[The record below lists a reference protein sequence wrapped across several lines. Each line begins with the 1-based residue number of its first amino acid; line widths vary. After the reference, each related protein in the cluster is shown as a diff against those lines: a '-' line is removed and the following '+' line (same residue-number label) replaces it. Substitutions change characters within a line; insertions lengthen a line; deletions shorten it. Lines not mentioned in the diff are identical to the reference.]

1 MTWPVCAAVLRKI
14 ISIYKKVLVFF
25 SFSQK
30 SPANI
35 FGNLYLPRAVEKIE
49 NDKANHMFVTFP
61 LILLARIYTPGKIP
75 FATLLTLQID
85 NYSDFA
91 KLVFADIEIPQYYTS
106 D

>member
-1 MTWPVCAAVLRKI
+1 
-14 ISIYKKVLVFF
+14 
-25 SFSQK
+25 
-30 SPANI
+30 
-35 FGNLYLPRAVEKIE
+35 
-49 NDKANHMFVTFP
+49 MFVTFP

-85 NYSDFA
+85 NCSDFA

>member
-1 MTWPVCAAVLRKI
+1 MCCCFEKNYFNL
-14 ISIYKKVLVFF
+14 
-25 SFSQK
+25 QK
-30 SPANI
+30 SPCLFHI
-35 FGNLYLPRAVEKIE
+35 LTKITCKYFGNLYLPRAVEKIE

>member
-14 ISIYKKVLVFF
+14 ISIYKQILVFF
-25 SFSQK
+25 TFSQK

-35 FGNLYLPRAVEKIE
+35 LETFISPVLWSKLKMTRL
-49 NDKANHMFVTFP
+49 MFVTFP